1 MAVLFYP
8 KDQIL
13 ARRDASNPMYEQL
26 TLATNPDMFL
36 YFDTASNANA
46 ISSSLLYL
54 TSSWALTAS
63 VTILFA
69 SNSLSSSYASTSSRS
84 DTASFALNAGTA
96 GGSSLSSTGSLFP
109 YLTVVSSST
118 NWITA
123 SFQYAEQS
131 ITVNSGAVYSF
142 TCSNM
147 PSANTA
153 SNLSLYI
160 SNIGTVTSSLTF
172 PSNWVFIGIVPT
184 YMTASKSAILS
195 LKALGNQVI
204 AAWGS
209 QY

>member
-1 MAVLFYP
+1 
-8 KDQIL
+8 
-13 ARRDASNPMYEQL
+13 
-26 TLATNPDMFL
+26 
-36 YFDTASNANA
+36 
-46 ISSSLLYL
+46 
-54 TSSWALTAS
+54 
-63 VTILFA
+63 
-69 SNSLSSSYASTSSRS
+69 
-84 DTASFALNAGTA
+84 
-96 GGSSLSSTGSLFP
+96 
-109 YLTVVSSST
+109 
-118 NWITA
+118 
-123 SFQYAEQS
+123 
-131 ITVNSGAVYSF
+131 
-142 TCSNM
+142 M